1 MLPRAP
7 LFSQLPWAPFRAGS
21 LWGPARSGRR
31 REEGTDV
38 FLTYIIGGRGML
50 LLVKQRTEANS
61 GQRRHSG
68 PQVCRASMT
77 PGGVGRLG
85 Q

>member
-38 FLTYIIGGRGML
+38 FLTYIIGGRGCSFWSNKEL
-50 LLVKQRTEANS
+50 KQTVVREDTQDPRCA
-61 GQRRHSG
+61 G
-68 PQVCRASMT
+68 PA
-77 PGGVGRLG
+77 
-85 Q
+85 